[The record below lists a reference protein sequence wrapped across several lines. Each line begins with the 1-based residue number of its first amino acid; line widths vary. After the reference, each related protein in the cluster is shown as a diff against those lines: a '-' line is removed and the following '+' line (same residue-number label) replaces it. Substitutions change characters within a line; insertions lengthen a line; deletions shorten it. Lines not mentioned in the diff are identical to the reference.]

1 MKRLFATL
9 LVATAALFCSFS
21 AKAIEDPFKSGT
33 VIAGAHFGVLP
44 GIGTT
49 IYGDYVLVDSWWRG
63 HFSVGAE
70 FGYTRRTLRSYDVT
84 LGDIFDLDFNVEEKK
99 TKWNNFAALT
109 RTCYGLN
116 ISDSFEVH
124 AGVLL
129 GLGIMST
136 KELPKPEY
144 GFAWGGL
151 MGLRYFFTENLAGS
165 FEMQYTGY
173 SPWLN
178 IGLAFKF

>member
-1 MKRLFATL
+1 MKKLIATM
-9 LVATAALFCSFS
+9 LVAAVALIGSYQ
-21 AKAIEDPFKSGT
+21 AKAIEDPFAKGT
-33 VIAGAHFGVLP
+33 VIAGAHFAVLP

-49 IYGDYVLVDSWWRG
+49 VYGDYVLVDSWWKG

-70 FGYTRRTLRSYDVT
+70 FGYTRRTYRSYDVSI
-84 LGDIFDLDFNVEEKK
+84 GDIFDLDFNVVETK

-116 ISDSFEVH
+116 ITDRFEVH
-124 AGVLL
+124 AGALL

-151 MGLRYFFTENLAGS
+151 MGLRFFFTDFLAGS

-173 SPWLN
+173 SPILN
-178 IGLAFKF
+178 LGVAFKF